1 MNVSAL
7 RAVNNE
13 IIRVMAP
20 RCSRAPVRH
29 GGSRPPSP
37 NPSPQSKATPQPQQ
51 PVTQLYRLVPV
62 ETPTQQTQ
70 QYQTVQL
77 AQQPAPQYQTVQ
89 MVQQPIQQVQY
100 VPATTSTFAVANTGQ
115 RTVVLGPGLV
125 RPLSRTHRD
134 VPDQHIRQE
143 PCVEHQPFDDRPADS
158 ARSPGR
164 HSARYRVHATTGGTA
179 AGASAT
185 ATAAGDSAVQ
195 DQRAQRRGAAAAGDP
210 PAAGQADPA
219 KLYYPAAEASWHVRA
234 VRRQLTS

>member
-1 MNVSAL
+1 MRSFALWLALLSSASQ
-7 RAVNNE
+7 AWGQ
-13 IIRVMAP
+13 
-20 RCSRAPVRH
+20 S
-29 GGSRPPSP
+29 PPIP

-125 RPLSRTHRD
+125 GLSLARTGTFLTNTFGKSH
-134 VPDQHIRQE
+134 VWNISHSTIAPQIQPAPPVATQLVTVSMPQPVVQQPVQVQLLQQPVTQQYKINAPSE
-143 PCVEHQPFDDRPADS
+143 EAPPPPVIHQPPVKPTPQSSTIPPPKHHGMF
-158 ARSPGR
+158 GLF
-164 HSARYRVHATTGGTA
+164 GGN
-179 AGASAT
+179 
-185 ATAAGDSAVQ
+185 
-195 DQRAQRRGAAAAGDP
+195 
-210 PAAGQADPA
+210 
-219 KLYYPAAEASWHVRA
+219 
-234 VRRQLTS
+234 